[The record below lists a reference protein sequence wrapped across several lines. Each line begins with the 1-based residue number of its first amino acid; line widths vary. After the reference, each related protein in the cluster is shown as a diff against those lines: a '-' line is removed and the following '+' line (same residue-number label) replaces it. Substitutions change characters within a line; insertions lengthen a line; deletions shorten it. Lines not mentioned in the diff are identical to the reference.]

1 MEDTKKLYEYRG
13 VMDDNDLWDIEDELF
28 TKFKLKEDSETFWKI
43 YSTGYEEFYT
53 YNREQLK
60 NNHLDSY
67 TNELLNQQLKII
79 RDNTY
84 YGPWGSTTQ
93 QDEDHYTRAKLHIHT
108 VIGFIYLKYQLDI
121 PEPLK
126 NDIVE
131 TIKKR
136 IDDLKIEWIYNKP
149 EIIIFEYFK
158 NCIEKEDGEG
168 LTNIGSKLP
177 KRTIYE

>member
-1 MEDTKKLYEYRG
+1 MEDTQKLYEYRG
-13 VMDDNDLWDIEDELF
+13 VMDDHDLWDTEDELF
-28 TKFKLKEDSETFWKI
+28 TKFKLKEDSNSFWEI
-43 YSTGYEEFYT
+43 YSTGYEEFYL

-60 NNHLDSY
+60 SNDLVSY
-67 TNELLNQQLKII
+67 TNNLLNQEFKNIKECKI
-79 RDNTY
+79 
-84 YGPWGSTTQ
+84 GLPW
-93 QDEDHYTRAKLHIHT
+93 EACKMAKLRIHT

-126 NDIVE
+126 SDIVE
-131 TIKKR
+131 TINKR
-136 IDDLKIEWIYNKP
+136 IDVLKVEWIYNKQ